1 MTRLIRALALMMAT
15 LTASELVAQDSWVQI
30 EAQPTL
36 EEASE
41 RARAYAG
48 AFPGVQGYRLNSGW
62 YAIVLGP
69 FTPDEAARQLDLLGR
84 ERLIPPDSFIA
95 TPGSLDRR
103 FWPAGFDA
111 TALEPAQPDTAATD
125 AAPESGATEPA
136 FTALPDE
143 TIDQALASEAALDD
157 AARLD
162 LQRAMQWF
170 GIYAGKI
177 DGSFGKGTR
186 AAMADWQGQNGHD
199 QTGILTTAQRADLTA
214 AWQGERAALGILTV
228 TEKEAGITIDLPM
241 GLVEFDGYE
250 PPFVR
255 YRAKGNSGY
264 QVLLISRRG
273 DARTLLALY
282 ERIQTL
288 ELMPMG
294 AEGALTKSGFTL
306 SGGDAGG
313 QAHAQADLSGGFI
326 KGFVLVTPPG
336 KGDQAARAL
345 DAMKASFTALPD
357 KGLDETLGEPSLVSA
372 ADLTAGLDVRHPA
385 LSRSGAFIDATG
397 AVLTTTEVLANCAR
411 LTIDR
416 RHEATVAFRDDAHG
430 LAVLR
435 PLTPLAPRAFA
446 GLPAR
451 PLRVGADV
459 AIAGYPYEDR
469 LDRPVMSF
477 GTLAEASGLNG
488 ETDLARLSI
497 RTRAGDVG
505 AAVLDSTGALAGM
518 LLPPRDGDG
527 RDLPEGTG
535 IVVQADAIAAALA
548 QGGVT
553 LAPGT
558 AAGPLAAEDL
568 ARRARDM
575 AVLVSCWR

>member
-1 MTRLIRALALMMAT
+1 MTRFLRALALMMAT
-15 LTASELVAQDSWVQI
+15 LTAGEALAQDTWVQI

-48 AFPGVQGYRLNSGW
+48 AFPDVQGYRLNSGW

-69 FTPDEAARQLDLLGR
+69 FTPDEAARQLDVLGR
-84 ERLIPPDSFIA
+84 ERLIPADSFIA
-95 TPGSLDRR
+95 TPGSLKRR
-103 FWPAGFDA
+103 FWPAG
-111 TALEPAQPDTAATD
+111 LDTAATEPVPTD
-125 AAPESGATEPA
+125 PAPATEPDA
-136 FTALPDE
+136 AEPDATLIPEE

-157 AARLD
+157 AGRLD

-186 AAMADWQGQNGHD
+186 AAMADWQGRNGHEP
-199 QTGILTTAQRADLTA
+199 TGILTTAQRTDLIA
-214 AWQGERAALGILTV
+214 AWQGERNALGIQTV
-228 TEKEAGITIDLPM
+228 TEPEAGITIDLPM

-273 DARTLLALY
+273 DARTLVALY
-282 ERIQTL
+282 DRIQGL

-294 AEGALTKSGFTL
+294 SAGSLTKSGFSL
-306 SGGDAGG
+306 SGQDASR
-313 QAHAQADLSGGFI
+313 QTHAQADLSGGFI
-326 KGFVLVTPPG
+326 KGFVLVTPAG
-336 KGDQAARAL
+336 QDAQSGRAL
-345 DAMKASFTALPD
+345 EAMKASFTATPGS
-357 KGLDETLGEPSLVSA
+357 GLDETLGEPSLVA
-372 ADLTAGLDVRHPA
+372 ASDLTAGLDVRHPA
-385 LSRSGAFIDATG
+385 LSRSGTFIDAAGT
-397 AVLTTTEVLANCAR
+397 VLTTTEVLANCTR
-411 LTIDR
+411 LTLDR
-416 RHEATVAFRDDAHG
+416 RHEATVAFRDEVQG
-430 LAVLR
+430 LAVLK
-435 PLTPLAPRAFA
+435 PVAPLAPRAFA
-446 GLPAR
+446 GLPTG
-451 PLRVGADV
+451 PLRAGADV
-459 AIAGYPYEDR
+459 ALAGYPYEDR

-477 GTLAEASGLNG
+477 GTLAEPRGLNG
-488 ETDLARLSI
+488 ETHLARLSI

-535 IVVQADAIAAALA
+535 MVVQAEAIAA
-548 QGGVT
+548 T
-553 LAPGT
+553 LAKAGVPLAP
-558 AAGPLAAEDL
+558 AAAPGPLAAEDL
-568 ARRARDM
+568 SNRARDM
-575 AVLVSCWR
+575 AVLVSCWK